1 MQNSHHDSFQNTM
14 QNRSYIGG
22 NYAGGVNGE
31 IFQEIFPQ
39 DQEISSPRDYSNSQA
54 SIQIIE
60 DMPHAGQNMSPGS
73 GAISTSQEILNA
85 IAYNDEEAA
94 NMQEEEV
101 KEFVLEIADL
111 TAAKMDPTSVSH
123 DSPFAH
129 QYGEN
134 LPD

>member
-22 NYAGGVNGE
+22 NYAEGINGE
-31 IFQEIFPQ
+31 IFQDVFPQ
-39 DQEISSPRDYSNSQA
+39 NQEISGSRDYNNSQA

-111 TAAKMDPTSVSH
+111 TAAKMDATLVS
-123 DSPFAH
+123 SGNPFAN

>member
-22 NYAGGVNGE
+22 NYAGGPNGE
-31 IFQEIFPQ
+31 IFQDIFLQ

-111 TAAKMDPTSVSH
+111 TAAKMDSTSVSH